1 MMRVMLDRNNQP
13 RVKAQGDL
21 RRRLKNLPLPA
32 FISALKR
39 DGFMLDETRG
49 GAVLSY
55 RHPDG
60 RRVPIHYHPNS
71 ALGRGLIEYLIGLA
85 RWTEDDLERLGL
97 AG

>member
-1 MMRVMLDRNNQP
+1 MLDRNNQP
-13 RVKAQGDL
+13 RVKAEGRL
-21 RRRLKNLPLPA
+21 HCRLKNLPLPV

-39 DGFMLDETRG
+39 DGFQLEVTRG

-71 ALGRGLIEYLIGLA
+71 ALGRGLIEYLVGLA
-85 RWTEDDLERLGL
+85 RWTESDLERLGL